1 VSKGCC
7 TSEHASDGCCPST
20 VQVRIDRPA
29 AAVTPATPIET
40 RYSGPSIPLTDL
52 RPGQIA
58 TVREVA
64 LDAEDASMLRAMG
77 LRVDM
82 QVRVCRLGEPC
93 IIELLGGRAATE
105 SATADCPRGH
115 ACTCRIGLSKPLAR
129 NVRVCVG

>member
-1 VSKGCC
+1 MSKGCC

-93 IIELLGGRAATE
+93 IIEVQGINPATGG
-105 SATADCPRGH
+105 CG
-115 ACTCRIGLSKPLAR
+115 CRIGLSRDLASRVTVRPLP
-129 NVRVCVG
+129 CCKK